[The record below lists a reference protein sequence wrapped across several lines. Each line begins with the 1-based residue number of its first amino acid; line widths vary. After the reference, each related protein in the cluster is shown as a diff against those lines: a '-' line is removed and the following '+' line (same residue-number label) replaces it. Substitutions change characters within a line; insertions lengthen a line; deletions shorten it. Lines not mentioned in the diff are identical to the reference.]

1 MAVKTVPPLTLQ
13 GKVRYVRRLATFSF
27 HKYALLNHA
36 ISVDDKDSQQAFN
49 IDIRYSNI
57 SLDFESLLYHIK
69 SGILRK
75 VRI

>member
-1 MAVKTVPPLTLQ
+1 M
-13 GKVRYVRRLATFSF
+13 RRLATFSI
-27 HKYALLNHA
+27 HKYALLNHE
-36 ISVDDKDSQQAFN
+36 ISVDDKNSQQAFN

-69 SGILRK
+69 SGIPRK